1 MCEKV
6 ALLLL
11 IAAQFLS
18 AFVDNM
24 ILFVAQA
31 ILWRDAYPTWYLQL
45 VQATF
50 LLSYIL
56 LSPWAGVLADRYAK
70 RNILMAGNA
79 LKSIGVVAMLAG
91 FDPAI
96 SYAIVGIGAVVYS
109 PAKYGIL
116 PLLTRTDSQLLKANS
131 QVEGFTILAI
141 LLGAAFG
148 GWLADYSVP
157 LALGSCLGLY
167 LVSALLCCRIPANLA
182 DHSLAFSGAIQR
194 FGHDLMVVLADRKGK
209 FSLLGT
215 SGFWMASAVL
225 RLSVFAWLPLAFGIH
240 DNTTIGLMVTLSGVG
255 LIAGAIVTPR
265 LVPPANY
272 SRIILVGALMAIGLV
287 ILPWSPSLS
296 LALVIQTIT
305 GSFGG
310 MYVIPLNAML
320 QRVGERTVG
329 TGKAVAIQNFAENS
343 LMFVGVSL
351 FLLSSWYG
359 IPVAWSMTG
368 NGALLMIVICGLR
381 YFCNDHLTE

>member
-1 MCEKV
+1 M
-6 ALLLL
+6 ALFLLV
-11 IAAQFLS
+11 AAQFLS

-31 ILWRDAYPTWYLQL
+31 ILWRDAYPSWYLQL

-50 LLSYIL
+50 LLSYIV
-56 LSPWAGVLADRYAK
+56 LSPWAGVLADRFAK

-79 LKSIGVVAMLAG
+79 VKSLGVLAMLSG
-91 FDPAI
+91 LDPAM

-116 PLLTRTDSQLLKANS
+116 PLLTNTDSQLLKANS

-157 LALGSCLGLY
+157 LALASCLGLY
-167 LVSALLCCRIPANLA
+167 LVSALLCCRIPANPA
-182 DHSLAFSGAIQR
+182 DRSLAFSGAIQR
-194 FGHDLMVVLADRKGK
+194 FRQDLMIVLAEKKGR

-225 RLSVFAWLPLAFGIH
+225 RLSVFAWLPLAFGIR

-255 LIAGAIVTPR
+255 LIAGAVVTPK
-265 LVPPANY
+265 LVPSGNHA
-272 SRIILVGALMAIGLV
+272 RIILFGFLMAIGL
-287 ILPWSPSLS
+287 ILLPWTPT
-296 LALVIQTIT
+296 LAGALLVQTVT

-320 QRVGERTVG
+320 QRVGEQTVG

-343 LMFVGVSL
+343 LMFAGVSL
-351 FLLSSWYG
+351 FLLASWSG
-359 IPVAWSMTG
+359 TPVVWSMTG
-368 NGALLMIVICGLR
+368 NGVLLLAVVWGLR
-381 YFCNDHLTE
+381 SLAREYLTE